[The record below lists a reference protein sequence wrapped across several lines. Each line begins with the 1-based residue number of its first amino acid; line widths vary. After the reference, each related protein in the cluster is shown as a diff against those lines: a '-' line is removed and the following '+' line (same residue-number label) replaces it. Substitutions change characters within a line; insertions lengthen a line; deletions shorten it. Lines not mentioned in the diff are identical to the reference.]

1 MTIAKT
7 NVVAK
12 AAAVVAGL
20 GLVFASVAPAAS
32 AQSTADLQAQIAAL
46 LAQIQS
52 LQAQLGTSSSAAVMF
67 NADLTIGS
75 TGSDVTAL
83 QNWLIAKGYSI
94 PAGATGYFGAQTQA
108 AVAAYQAA
116 NGITPAAGYFG
127 PITRAKVNASAGT
140 STGTGTG
147 TGSTGTGSLSGGE
160 GSIDNFK
167 LVGAS
172 NTSLDQGDN
181 DTVYGFEFK
190 ATGSDLSVNR
200 VDYDVYKQS
209 GNGSIRPWNVFQT
222 AELWNG
228 NTKVASVDVSSQ
240 SDWSQDGTDNSTG
253 NQIYR
258 VRFDSLNNVVK
269 QNSTVDYYLKLYTQ
283 NAISSSN
290 AGATY
295 GVTLAPQGLR
305 ATDAM
310 GIQQYTTSNTT
321 WNTVSVDNNT
331 TGGLTISTGSDNPQ
345 TTTVMGDENNT
356 TTGIVVNTFSL
367 QAKNSD
373 LDIYELPVTIA
384 TSSSKA
390 SNIIRSVKLYQGSTL
405 LDTESVSSSAADPAV
420 VNFSNLNVHLSEG
433 STQNFSIQV
442 DVNKIDGTNFAE
454 GAGITVTVP
463 QSGNWDVEN
472 SSGDTINPTG
482 SSAGNLITFRSIG
495 FSVDSSPSVASAVA
509 TNNGGNVTTQT
520 GTFTFT
526 FNVTAFGQ
534 DIYIAKDASKAFDAT
549 VYNNGS
555 AVSTTT
561 ANAISS
567 TADRD
572 GGTQNFVVHNGQT
585 KQVTITVSKNAGN
598 GLFYYVVL
606 NHLYYATSTGALSAT
621 TTEQQLTFP
630 SSYQTNQVIIN
641 S

>member
-67 NADLTIGS
+67 NKDLTIGS

-127 PITRAKVNASAGT
+127 PITRAKVNATAGT
-140 STGTGTG
+140 STGTGSTG

-172 NTSLDQGDN
+172 NTSLNAGDN

-200 VDYDVYKQS
+200 VDYDVYNSNNS
-209 GNGSIRPWNVFQT
+209 GALRPWNVFQT

-228 NTKVASVDVSSQ
+228 NTKVASQDVSSQ
-240 SDWSQDGTDNSTG
+240 SNWSQDGTDNTTG
-253 NQIYR
+253 NTIYR

-269 QNSTVDYYLKLYTQ
+269 MGNTADYYLKLYTQ
-283 NAISSSN
+283 NAISNSN
-290 AGATY
+290 SGATFS
-295 GVTLAPQGLR
+295 VTLAPQGLR

-321 WNTVSVDNNT
+321 WNTVSVDNST
-331 TGGLTISTGSDNPQ
+331 TGSLTLSTGSDNPQ

-356 TTGIVVNTFSL
+356 TTGIVLNTFSL

-373 LDIYELPVTIA
+373 LDIYQIPVTIA
-384 TSSSKA
+384 TTSSKA
-390 SNIIRSVKLYQGSTL
+390 SNVIRSVKLYQGSTL

-420 VNFSNLNVHLSEG
+420 VTFTNLNVHISEG
-433 STQNFSIQV
+433 STQNFSIQA
-442 DVNKIDGTNFAE
+442 DINKIDGTNFAE
-454 GAGITVTVP
+454 GASVKASVLNT
-463 QSGNWDVEN
+463 GNWDVEN
-472 SSGDTINPTG
+472 SSGDNVNVNG
-482 SSAGNLITFRSIG
+482 SSAGNAISFRSVG
-495 FSVDSSPSVASAVA
+495 FSVDSQPSSASGWSNIA
-509 TNNGGNVTTQT
+509 TAGNGTQQT
-520 GTFTFT
+520 ATYSFV

-534 DIYIAKDASKAFDAT
+534 DIFVSST
-549 VYNNGS
+549 TNGYTPVTLYDGS
-555 AVSTTT
+555 TNTSTTT
-561 ANAISS
+561 AATTVSS
-567 TADRD
+567 QADTS
-572 GGTQNFVVHNGQT
+572 GLGNYVIHNGQT
-585 KQVTITVSKNAGN
+585 KQFTITYTKQGQN
-598 GLFYYVVL
+598 GTV
-606 NHLYYATSTGALSAT
+606 YAKLGTLKFGTTDANPLSSTY
-621 TTEQQLTFP
+621 TFP
-630 SSYQTNQVIIN
+630 NTYKGGSLFLAD
-641 S
+641 